1 MSASFLGL
9 ANNLGEPVTFLAFS
23 LVTVVGTIVL
33 YIHLPETK
41 DVPLEQVLN
50 DFCLTC
56 IISILH
62 FFQVERL
69 FTGRQSYGNF
79 SYSRVSMSE

>member
-23 LVTVVGTIVL
+23 LVTVVGTVVL
-33 YIHLPETK
+33 YIHLPEFK

-56 IISILH
+56 IISILQ
-62 FFQVERL
+62 FL
-69 FTGRQSYGNF
+69 DALASLD
-79 SYSRVSMSE
+79 SKLSVSE

>member
-9 ANNLGEPVTFLAFS
+9 ANNLGEPLTFLAFS
-23 LVTVVGTIVL
+23 LITVVGTIVL

-41 DVPLEQVLN
+41 DVSLEQVLN

-62 FFQVERL
+62 FFSGGEALHRK
-69 FTGRQSYGNF
+69 TGLWQLLLLKSVNK
-79 SYSRVSMSE
+79 

>member
-33 YIHLPETK
+33 YIRLPETK

-56 IISILH
+56 IISILQ
-62 FFQVERL
+62 FL
-69 FTGRQSYGNF
+69 DALASLD
-79 SYSRVSMSE
+79 SKLSASE

>member
-33 YIHLPETK
+33 FIHLPETK
-41 DVPLEQVLN
+41 DMPLEQVLN
-50 DFCLTC
+50 YFCSTC
-56 IISILH
+56 IIGILH
-62 FFQVERL
+62 FFSGGEALHRKAGLWQLLLLKSSNE
-69 FTGRQSYGNF
+69 
-79 SYSRVSMSE
+79 